1 VPEPE
6 IAVVVASHERPLRLR
21 WLLNALEEQ
30 TLSRERFEVVVCHDS
45 GEETERL
52 LREHPL
58 GVRHVRLTPGTGG
71 VGRQR
76 NVAWREARAPWVA
89 FTDDDCRPPAEWLE
103 RLLAACRPGAIVQ
116 GTTKPDPDEL
126 GLVRCTGWR
135 SQDIDPPVLAA
146 QGCNIAYPRAVLES
160 LGGFDEGLEG
170 GEDTELAA
178 RAVDAGA
185 ALVGAPDA
193 LTYHAIDVVPFLR
206 TARAA
211 WRFRDLPGI
220 VRRHPRLREP
230 YPLRIFWK
238 PRHAWLG
245 LAVAGVALA
254 RRRPWLLALAL
265 PWARAA
271 LPSYGSGPRGR
282 ARAVAELPRQAA
294 VDLAEMGALA
304 VGSVRQRSL
313 LL

>member
-1 VPEPE
+1 MPE

-21 WLLNALEEQ
+21 WLLNALQEQ
-30 TLSRERFEVVVCHDS
+30 TLPRDRFEVVVCHDS
-45 GEETERL
+45 GEETQRL
-52 LREHPL
+52 LETHPI
-58 GVRHVRLTPGTGG
+58 GVRHVRLPAGTGS

-76 NVAWREARAPWVA
+76 NVGWREASAPWIA
-89 FTDDDCRPPAEWLE
+89 FTDDDCRPPPRWLE
-103 RLLAACRPGAIVQ
+103 RLLAACRPGHVVQ

-146 QGCNIAYPRAVLES
+146 QACNIAYERALLER
-160 LGGFDEGLEG
+160 LGGFDEALEG

-178 RAVDAGA
+178 RAVESGA
-185 ALVGAPDA
+185 SLAAAPDA
-193 LTYHAIDVVPFLR
+193 LTYHAIDVVSLPR
-206 TARAA
+206 TVRAA

-220 VRRHPRLREP
+220 VRRHPQLREP

-238 PRHAWLG
+238 PRHALLPAA
-245 LAVAGVALA
+245 LAGAALA
-254 RRRPWLLALAL
+254 RRRPWALVLAL

-271 LPSYGSGPRGR
+271 LPSYGSRPRGR

-294 VDLAEMGALA
+294 VDLAEMGSLA
-304 VGSVRQRSL
+304 VGSARHRSL

>member
-1 VPEPE
+1 VPE
-6 IAVVVASHERPLRLR
+6 ICVAIASHERPLRLR

-30 TLSRERFEVVVCHDS
+30 SLARDRFEVVVCHDS
-45 GEETERL
+45 GEETQRL
-52 LREHPL
+52 LETHPL
-58 GVRHVRLTPGTGG
+58 GVRHVRLEPGTGS

-76 NVAWREARAPWVA
+76 NVAWREARARWIA
-89 FTDDDCRPPAEWLE
+89 FTDDDCRPPAQWLE
-103 RLLAACRPGAIVQ
+103 SLLAACRPGFVVQ

-146 QGCNIAYPRAVLES
+146 QACNIAYERSLLER
-160 LGGFDEGLEG
+160 LGGFDEALEG

-178 RAVDAGA
+178 RALEAGA
-185 ALVGAPDA
+185 RLTGAPEA
-193 LTYHAIDVVPFLR
+193 LTYHAIDVLPLAR
-206 TARAA
+206 TVRAA

-220 VRRHPRLREP
+220 VRRHPQLREP

-238 PRHAWLG
+238 PRHAL
-245 LAVAGVALA
+245 LPAALAGVALA
-254 RRRPWLLALAL
+254 RRRPWALALAL

-271 LPSYGSGPRGR
+271 VPSYGAHPRGR

-294 VDLAEMGALA
+294 VDLAEMTALA
-304 VGSVRQRSL
+304 AGSAKHRSL